1 MRPEPVRR
9 CDLLALG
16 DLNGHPVYWAGASS
30 GYEPGLYQDIR
41 GVLVRVYGVDE
52 AAMRRAP
59 TGAAA

>member
-1 MRPEPVRR
+1 MNARDPRR
-9 CDLLALG
+9 TDLLALG

-30 GYEPGLYQDIR
+30 GYEPGLYQDIS

-59 TGAAA
+59 TGVAA